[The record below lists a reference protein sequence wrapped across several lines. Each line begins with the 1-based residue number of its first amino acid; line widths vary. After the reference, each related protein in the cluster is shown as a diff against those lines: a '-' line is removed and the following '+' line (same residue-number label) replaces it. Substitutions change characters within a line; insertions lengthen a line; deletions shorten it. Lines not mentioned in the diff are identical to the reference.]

1 MCVIFFI
8 RFYLEKIF
16 FSIYFAHNP
25 PPPAPITLVVQG
37 MAVRRHFPYFGFAFL
52 VYTASL
58 MHIYAIFRPSGFN
71 FGLWWFLLMAKPV
84 MCTATIKINSLTTYL
99 TFQTSLTTGMLTC
112 LCFALVW
119 FGFGF
124 VSLWLHFI
132 LVSFPFGFISFWLH
146 FILDSFWFRFTKYSK
161 PTCLTSCM

>member
-1 MCVIFFI
+1 
-8 RFYLEKIF
+8 
-16 FSIYFAHNP
+16 
-25 PPPAPITLVVQG
+25 
-37 MAVRRHFPYFGFAFL
+37 
-52 VYTASL
+52 

-84 MCTATIKINSLTTYL
+84 MRTATIKINSLTTYL

-132 LVSFPFGFISFWLH
+132 LVSFPFGFISFWSH
-146 FILDSFWFRFTKYSK
+146 FILDSFCFGFVSQSTVSQPVLHHACRPDCVVLYN
-161 PTCLTSCM
+161 LTSMPVWTEG